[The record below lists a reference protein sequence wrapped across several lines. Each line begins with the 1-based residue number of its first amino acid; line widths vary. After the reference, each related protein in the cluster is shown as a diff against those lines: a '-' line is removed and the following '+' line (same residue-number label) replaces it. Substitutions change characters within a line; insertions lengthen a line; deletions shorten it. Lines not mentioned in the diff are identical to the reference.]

1 MQHVTG
7 KHSRLANEIIK
18 AAVKNS
24 DDDGETVKK
33 DYDLTALIY
42 HDIMRKQGLYSSTSL
57 IMLVVLCEASL
68 TSVNLGQSEPVSQ
81 PPFTSSI
88 LHLQSSTS
96 AITFNI
102 VPPFL
107 GCNRHSAH
115 EMLAKLDICRVHP
128 GHSLAPS
135 VTTNA

>member
-42 HDIMRKQGLYSSTSL
+42 HDIMRKQGLYSSTS
-57 IMLVVLCEASL
+57 
-68 TSVNLGQSEPVSQ
+68 
-81 PPFTSSI
+81 SSCW
-88 LHLQSSTS
+88 LSSM
-96 AITFNI
+96 
-102 VPPFL
+102 
-107 GCNRHSAH
+107 RH
-115 EMLAKLDICRVHP
+115 P
-128 GHSLAPS
+128 
-135 VTTNA
+135 